1 MPAVRSEEFKPGQ
14 PQGRQPVPGA
24 AQGRIEAARNRA
36 KSKSQ
41 PSAELGAER
50 ELRRER
56 EAHVALV
63 EQVERS
69 SRND

>member
-1 MPAVRSEEFKPGQ
+1 MFQIFKAIFG
-14 PQGRQPVPGA
+14 VKSKA

-56 EAHVALV
+56 EAHFALLA
-63 EQVERS
+63 QVERS

>member
-1 MPAVRSEEFKPGQ
+1 MFQIFKAIFG
-14 PQGRQPVPGA
+14 VKSKA
-24 AQGRIEAARNRA
+24 AQARIEAARNRA

-41 PSAELGAER
+41 PSAALGAER

-56 EAHVALV
+56 EAHFALV
-63 EQVERS
+63 GQVERS

>member
-1 MPAVRSEEFKPGQ
+1 MFQIFKAIFNKRSK
-14 PQGRQPVPGA
+14 A
-24 AQGRIEAARNRA
+24 AQDRIEAARNRS

-56 EAHVALV
+56 EAHFALV